1 MAIPLY
7 SFNLRL
13 ILSKNFIW
21 FTIKNCTALKNYYE
35 IPLTANFSVNRKL
48 WFISP
53 LFLLISRIIT
63 EEVTHGLTYVDNNA
77 SQLYAIKCFLSPW
90 NGVTISFIKKKESS
104 TSYVLIKA
112 FFISGQLE
120 GVASNFTM
128 RKMASCCVMFSFY
141 WFLIVYWPSFS

>member
-1 MAIPLY
+1 MQIILFICSWPSLCIFSIFEAFYLKILY
-7 SFNLRL
+7 ESLL
-13 ILSKNFIW
+13 K
-21 FTIKNCTALKNYYE
+21 KNCTVWKNYYE
-35 IPLTANFSVNRKL
+35 ISLIANFSVNRKL

-90 NGVTISFIKKKESS
+90 NGVTISFIKKKESF

-128 RKMASCCVMFSFY
+128 RKMASCCVIFSF
-141 WFLIVYWPSFS
+141 